1 MKMSQRHFC
10 ISGRCLGKEN
20 GFQRGVNAGEKT
32 KKTTTLFLAFLKRMS
47 LEVPNNC

>member
-1 MKMSQRHFC
+1 MSQRHFC

-32 KKTTTLFLAFLKRMS
+32 KKNNNTFFGFSQKD
-47 LEVPNNC
+47 VPRSPQ